1 MYKSVWEF
9 VRPSEEVPFP
19 PKHAVLNQLREAAAG
34 FIGKE
39 VLVENNGLTKRIKMV
54 WNSEED
60 AMNFM
65 QANSEVIAEANGLLI
80 TYCENNNIFATR
92 TIE

>member
-9 VRPSEEVPFP
+9 VRPTIEVSFP
-19 PKHAVLNQLREAAAG
+19 PGNSVLNQLRETATG
-34 FIGKE
+34 FVGKE
-39 VLVENNGLTKRIKMV
+39 SLVENNGLTKKLKMV

-65 QANSEVIAEANGLLI
+65 QANSEIISEANSSLI
-80 TYCENNNIFATR
+80 SYCETNNISVTR

>member
-9 VRPSEEVPFP
+9 VRPTTDVAFP
-19 PKHAVLNQLREAAAG
+19 PGNRTLNQLRETAPG
-34 FIGKE
+34 FVGKE
-39 VLVENNGLTKRIKMV
+39 ASVANNGLTKTLKTV
-54 WNSEED
+54 WDSEQD

-65 QANSEVIAEANGLLI
+65 EANSELIIEANNALI
-80 TYCENNNIFATR
+80 SYCEDHNITATR

>member
-9 VRPSEEVPFP
+9 VRPTAEVAFP
-19 PKHAVLNQLREAAAG
+19 PGNKTLNQLRETATG
-34 FIGKE
+34 FVGKE
-39 VLVENNGLTKRIKMV
+39 VFFENNGLTKKIKTV
-54 WNSEED
+54 WDSEQD

-65 QANSEVIAEANGLLI
+65 QAHNAAILEANEELI
-80 TYCENNNIFATR
+80 AYCENNNITATR